1 MSGAMFA
8 DTSHFRFAYFL
19 PPAASPERL
28 YGSSPYLMEA
38 SLWQALLANAEAAAQ
53 QSLRIAVALLQ
64 KSDRFPPWGQ
74 PALPVWEAVAALQ
87 EASDAPWPLFYAR
100 ADLFRSY
107 PDGFF
112 LSEINWDKPVGLR
125 ELLIQAAL
133 GDQPARHA
141 QRQLAIA
148 FEQQVRAWLTPRH
161 RRWRVAAVVDPG
173 HTEELY
179 TAALGLQCLTSYL
192 GIEGILAT
200 PANLWMRHGH
210 AVAFGEPID
219 VIWRLWPIEFLQEWP
234 QGAALLQAHARHQ
247 LVILN
252 DPRYGVAQAKSW
264 MALLWRDAGRGGA
277 AQLPSLNDETARA
290 LRLVPY
296 TRSLADLRDDGSG
309 FGDGEAFYQQLQTA
323 QRSWVLKPVFGR
335 YGEGVVRGCKV
346 APTVWQTSLSHA
358 FATPNAWIAQEEG
371 RPLVEDGYGLAQR
384 PHEQRATANLGLFLL
399 PRTEGRLHS
408 SGALVRLFHGDL
420 TREENS
426 WFRPLRVMPT
436 PKVRH
441 LPSTLDSDSWLQ
453 LHDRLAFEE
462 GYLAGFTGPFRYF
475 EGGPVCFSS
484 FDVQRFALA
493 TEVVSGLLAGALR
506 WVQRFPDPFLGLL
519 GLSPALYPAALC
531 EEPALCGVLRL
542 DWGLGEDGLP
552 RLLEVNADTPAGWV
566 ESAVLNARLLR
577 QVGFPRRA
585 DPNRFLRRRI
595 VASLLHW
602 AQRHLGYLD
611 ARHVLAF
618 VAPLRFRED
627 WSQQLAFS
635 EWVAAALRR
644 KQGVAHKMPEV
655 LLGDLSELR
664 LEGGRVYLREQS
676 IDVLAR
682 LWPLE
687 WWPAEGGTAALLPEV
702 AAGRLPLYNPSQNIV
717 LQSKGLLALLWQLVQ
732 QRGVFTASQRF
743 LALRYLL
750 PAQLDPPPSQQQAA
764 WVAKPFFSREGIG
777 VLLGDQVPFPGKE
790 MLSAEPYLYQ
800 RKARL
805 PLLPDGRSLT
815 ISTFLVDGRFSG
827 LFLRAGQPI
836 TDYEAA
842 YLPVA
847 VLEGS
852 KEPLSAF
859 ASHAGSHRTGEV
871 RWHQRKRAEKDDA

>member
-1 MSGAMFA
+1 MRRAITA
-8 DTSHFRFAYFL
+8 DPSRLRFEYFL
-19 PPAASPERL
+19 PPAASPEQL
-28 YGSSPYLMEA
+28 YGSSAYRVEA
-38 SLWQALLANAEAAAQ
+38 SLWQGLLANAEATAR
-53 QSLRIAVALLQ
+53 QSLQIAAALLQ
-64 KSDRFPPWGQ
+64 TPDRFPEWGQ
-74 PALPVWEAVAALQ
+74 PPLPMWEAMVALQ

-125 ELLIQAAL
+125 EWLIQAAM
-133 GDQPARHA
+133 GDQPARQA
-141 QRQLAIA
+141 QRRLAFA
-148 FEQQVRAWLTPRH
+148 FEQQVRAWLMSRH

-179 TAALGLQCLTSYL
+179 TAALGLECLTSYI
-192 GIEGILAT
+192 GIEGIIAT
-200 PANLWMRHGH
+200 PANLWMHHGR

-234 QGAALLQAHARHQ
+234 QGTALLQAHARHQ

-264 MALLWRDAGRGGA
+264 MALLWQNAGQSGPA
-277 AQLPSLNDETARA
+277 PSSFPHNEATRA

-296 TRSLADLRDDGSG
+296 TRSLADLHDDGSG
-309 FGDGEAFYQQLQTA
+309 YGDGEAFYRHLQTA
-323 QRSWVLKPVFGR
+323 PRSWVLKPVFGR
-335 YGEGVVRGCKV
+335 YGEGVVRGRTA

-358 FATPNAWIAQEEG
+358 VATPNDWIAQAEG
-371 RPLVEDGYGLAQR
+371 RPLVEDGYGLAER
-384 PHEQRATANLGLFLL
+384 PQEQRATANLGLFLL
-399 PRTEGRLHS
+399 PRVDGRLHS
-408 SGALVRLFHGDL
+408 NGALIRLFHGDI
-420 TREENS
+420 TQEEHS
-426 WFRPLRVMPT
+426 WFRPLQVMPT
-436 PKVRH
+436 RRVGR
-441 LPSTLDSDSWLQ
+441 LPSTLDSAAWLQ

-475 EGGPVCFSS
+475 EGGPVCFSP

-493 TEVVSGLLAGALR
+493 TEVVGGLLAGALR

-519 GLSPALYPAALC
+519 GLPPVLQAVALC

-577 QVGFPRRA
+577 QADLPRQA

-602 AQRHLGYLD
+602 AQRHVGELG

-635 EWVAAALRR
+635 EWVTAALKR
-644 KQGVAHKMPEV
+644 KQGVAHKMPQV
-655 LLGDLSELR
+655 LLGDLSELK
-664 LEGGRVYLREQS
+664 LEKGHVYLRGKP
-676 IDVLAR
+676 IDLLAR

-687 WWPAEGGTAALLPEV
+687 WWPAQGGTAALLPEV

-732 QRGVFTASQRF
+732 QQGVFTASQRF

-750 PAQLDPPPSQQQAA
+750 PAQLDPPPPQQQAG

-777 VLLGDQVPFPGKE
+777 VLLGDQAPFPGRE
-790 MLSAEPYLYQ
+790 ISPTEPYLYQ
-800 RKARL
+800 RKAQL

-827 LFLRAGQPI
+827 LFLRAGQAI

-847 VLEGS
+847 VVE
-852 KEPLSAF
+852 
-859 ASHAGSHRTGEV
+859 
-871 RWHQRKRAEKDDA
+871 Q